1 MKRLKDE
8 EGSNM
13 EVGNITTTHGIGG
26 AVTIP
31 KTLSDALKPLQH
43 KADMLAIDFSRKEM
57 DFTKVTYQRVL
68 KSTKAKG
75 GGLKERIREQ
85 ALQLYST
92 DPKLAENYLTIVEF
106 LNKYAPESLPKFV
119 DMIDHLIEQR
129 QTKPESKAAID
140 LKIEFHYKL
149 DANIIYKNRDKNIK
163 LSYHE
168 SIDFKMRLRIGIK
181 PVIKKIDP
189 LVIDMNG
196 NGVKLSRPDDG
207 ALFDIDGDGKKEK
220 VSFVQGDDAF
230 LFIDRNFNNL
240 LDNGTELIGTNPAF
254 KNGFEEL
261 KLYDTNHDDRIDAR
275 DPIYRLLRIFRDFN
289 GDKKVSPNETKTLR
303 EVGIKSILLRYKEVQ
318 KSYQSLTKTNDLLA
332 YSSYKTTKRSLFI
345 GDYNIS
351 FKERA

>member
-1 MKRLKDE
+1 
-8 EGSNM
+8 M
-13 EVGNITTTHGIGG
+13 EVGNITTTAIGG
-26 AVTIP
+26 LSSIP
-31 KTLSDALKPLQH
+31 KSLSKALKPSH
-43 KADMLAIDFSRKEM
+43 PKGDIIAIDFSRKEM
-57 DFTKVTYQRVL
+57 DFTRVTYQRVL
-68 KSTKAKG
+68 KSTRTKG

-85 ALQLYST
+85 ALKLYST

-119 DMIDHLIEQR
+119 DMIDHLIEQKEA
-129 QTKPESKAAID
+129 KPQVKPSID
-140 LKIEFHYKL
+140 LKLEFHYKL
-149 DANIIYKNRDKNIK
+149 DANIIYKNREKEIK
-163 LSYHE
+163 LSYHKA
-168 SIDFKMRLRIGIK
+168 IDFKLRLRIGVK

-196 NGVKLSRPDDG
+196 NGIKLTHADNG
-207 ALFDIDGDGKKEK
+207 ALFDIDGDGEEEK
-220 VSFVQGDDAF
+220 VSFIQGDDAF

-261 KLYDTNHDDRIDAR
+261 KLYDANHDNKIDAK

-289 GDKKVSPNETKTLR
+289 GDKKVSPKETKTLQQA
-303 EVGIKSILLRYKEVQ
+303 GIRSIILKYKEVQ
-318 KSYQSLTKTNDLLA
+318 ASYQSLTKTNDLLA
-332 YSSYKTTKRSLFI
+332 YSSYKTDKKSLFI